1 MKLKSLSILASSI
14 VILASCQ
21 EEKKE
26 DKNQGKDMGQ
36 LHLATEYPQAGNDLQ
51 ISYTNDS
58 EDVDGHYYYMVNGK
72 MYPQDIDLED
82 SSDRWKATVKVP
94 DSAQALA
101 FNFKSGDEY
110 DNNNKKG
117 YILPL
122 YTKDKKPVAGSNAN
136 IGIYYVNLAPE
147 FGAEIPAD
155 SSIALIDKDLKE
167 HKNIQRDLD
176 RMYVSMLANSNEDKA
191 KAYAKNRL
199 SSYQNKDLNEEEQT
213 TLLIFHQ
220 IIGDKVKVDSIS
232 KLMANKYPKG
242 SAAKRTYAMRVYQAS
257 SLKDKLNA
265 LADYNKNVGTDS
277 FEKDFMLSNIAEEY
291 FKKGDQEKFKKYTS
305 QISNNSQKASSYNS
319 VAWNMAEKDENLDMA
334 AELSKNS
341 LDLINK
347 EKQSFAGKAD
357 FQTKR
362 QYTKNLDRTY
372 GMYADTYAYILF
384 KQGNTKEAIKYQAE
398 AIGEGKDPELNE
410 RYIEYLASAEKND
423 EVVTESE
430 KFIASNHA
438 TKKVKDAYK
447 KALLNNG
454 IDEKE
459 ADEKLSSLEA
469 KADKLLMSD
478 LKKEMVDE
486 EAADFNLKNLAGE
499 EVSLSSL
506 KGKTVVLDF
515 WATWCGPCKA
525 SFPGMQK
532 AVDKYKDNKN
542 VEILFVNTM
551 ESGDETA
558 RIKKAKDYITSNSYS
573 FEVLMDTP
581 VKEGSRNFSTSSN
594 YGITGIPTKIII
606 GPNGK
611 IKFKKVGYS
620 GNNEQ
625 MIKEIDMM
633 IKLINS

>member
-1 MKLKSLSILASSI
+1 MKIKYLSILASSAL
-14 VILASCQ
+14 ILASCQ

-26 DKNQGKDMGQ
+26 DKDQGKDMGQ
-36 LHLATEYPQAGNDLQ
+36 LHLATEYPQAGKDLQ
-51 ISYTNDS
+51 ISYNNTS
-58 EDVDGHYYYMVNGK
+58 EAVDGHYYYMVNGK
-72 MYPQDIDLED
+72 MYPQDLDLEE
-82 SSDRWKATVKVP
+82 SSDLWKTTIKVP

-101 FNFKSGDEY
+101 FNFKSEDEY
-110 DNNNKKG
+110 DNNSKKG

-122 YTKDKKPVAGSNAN
+122 YTKDKKLVAGSNAN
-136 IGIYYVNLAPE
+136 MGIYYVNLAPE

-155 SSIALIDKDLKE
+155 SSMALIDKDLKE
-167 HKNIQRDLD
+167 NKNIQRNLD

-191 KAYAKNRL
+191 KAYAKKRL
-199 SSYQNKDLNEEEQT
+199 ASYQNKELNEEEQT

-220 IIGDKVKVDSIS
+220 IIGNKAKVDSIT
-232 KLMANKYPKG
+232 KLMASKYPKG

-257 SLKDKLNA
+257 SLEDKLNA
-265 LADYNKNVGTDS
+265 LADYNENVGKDS
-277 FEKDFMLSNIAEEY
+277 FEKDFILSNIAEEY
-291 FKKGDQEKFKKYTS
+291 FEKGDQEKFKKYTD
-305 QISNNSQKASSYNS
+305 QISNNTQKASSYNS
-319 VAWNMAEKDENLDMA
+319 IAWNMAEKEENLDMA

-341 LDLINK
+341 LDIIKK
-347 EKQSFAGKAD
+347 EQESFAGKTD

-362 QYTKNLDRTY
+362 QYSKNLDRTY

-384 KQGNTKEAIKYQAE
+384 KQGNTEQAIKYQTK
-398 AIGEGKDPELNE
+398 AIGEGNDPELNE

-423 EVVTESE
+423 KVIKESE
-430 KFIASNHA
+430 KFIANNNA
-438 TKKVKDAYK
+438 TKKVKDAYRA
-447 KALLNNG
+447 ALLNNDVNG
-454 IDEKE
+454 AE
-459 ADEKLSSLEA
+459 ADEKLSNLEA
-469 KADKLLMSD
+469 KADKLLMAD
-478 LKKEMVDE
+478 LKKEMLDE
-486 EAADFNLKNLAGE
+486 DATDFNLKNQAGE
-499 EVSLSSL
+499 QVSLESL
-506 KGKTVVLDF
+506 KGRTVVLDF

-532 AVDKYKDNKN
+532 AVDNYKDNEN

-551 ESGDETA
+551 ESGDEAT
-558 RIKKAKDYITSNSYS
+558 RVKKAGDYISSNSYS

-581 VKEGSRNFSTSSN
+581 VKEGSRKFSTSSN

-606 GPNGK
+606 GPSGK